1 MSLLRCLVGTFSAIL
16 MALGAGPV
24 SAQGYPNKPLR
35 IVTSGVGGAGDFA
48 ARLIGQALS
57 PNLGQPVIVDN
68 RASGFIPADVVV
80 RAQPDG
86 YTLLLYGSVVWL
98 APFLWDTVRYDP
110 VKDLSPI
117 TLAVTSPNVLV
128 VHPSLP
134 VKSVQDLVTLA
145 KARPGDL
152 NYGIASPGS
161 SGGLAVELFKS
172 MAGLDMVRINYK
184 GAGAALNDLIAG
196 RVQLSFSTATSV
208 AAHLKSGRLRALAVT
223 SARPF
228 VLFPGLPTVAAAGL
242 PGFESASTTGI
253 FAPAGT
259 PAAIIN
265 RLNQEIAKVLHSA
278 PVRDRFL
285 SAGSEVVASSPEGL
299 AALITADMARLG
311 KVIRDTRTRAN

>member
-1 MSLLRCLVGTFSAIL
+1 MLLLRFVVAAFSASLMAVGTGNA
-16 MALGAGPV
+16 A
-24 SAQGYPNKPLR
+24 AQGYLNKPLR

-48 ARLIGQALS
+48 ARLIGQALT

-68 RASGFIPADVVV
+68 RASSFIPAEVVA

-86 YTLLLYGSVVWL
+86 YTLLLYGSVIWL
-98 APFLWDTVRYDP
+98 APYLWDSVRYDP
-110 VKDLSPI
+110 VKDLAPI

-134 VKSVQDLVTLA
+134 VKSVRDLVALA

-161 SGGLAVELFKS
+161 SGALAAELFKEI
-172 MAGLDMVRINYK
+172 AGVDMVRIRYK
-184 GAGAALNDLIAG
+184 GAGAVLTDLVAG

-223 SARPF
+223 SARPS
-228 VLFPGLPTVAAAGL
+228 VLFPGLPTVASAGL
-242 PGFESASTTGI
+242 PGYESTSTTGI

-259 PAAIIN
+259 PAAILD
-265 RLNQEIAKVLHSA
+265 RLNQEIVKALHSA

-285 SAGSEVVASSPEGL
+285 SAGSEVVASSPEQL
-299 AALITADMARLG
+299 AALMASDVARLG
-311 KVIRDTRTRAN
+311 KLIQDVRRREN